1 MVGIPLR
8 EITNINYL
16 QSKHI
21 LFFLTWIN
29 KTNQLTL
36 IPISLRRLVF
46 LSFGIQ
52 NDIEF

>member
-21 LFFLTWIN
+21 LFFSYMDKQN
-29 KTNQLTL
+29 KSVNFDTY
-36 IPISLRRLVF
+36 IS
-46 LSFGIQ
+46 
-52 NDIEF
+52 